1 MKHRL
6 LIILA
11 IALVGEAFSQSTQN
25 AERLKGSYMVV
36 AHRGDWRNHPENSL
50 PAIQSCIDKGYD
62 VVEIDIQRTL
72 DSVLV
77 LSHDETLDRTTNG
90 HGRIC
95 DHTLAELQ
103 QLRLKAGHGACT
115 TRNRIPTLEEVLIL
129 CKGKILINIDK
140 GWDYFD
146 QVCDLLEKTGT
157 AGQVII
163 KSRVSLERLQREHPT
178 ILSRV
183 IYMPIANIDWD
194 ESTAFVD
201 AWMSK
206 YNNEAESGPAAF
218 EVDFASVNDNV
229 LRNLKVLREAGIPIW
244 MNALWPSQN
253 AAHDDDRAVEL
264 HEPDESWG
272 WLLAQGATII
282 QTDRPAELKQYLLQF
297 KN

>member
-1 MKHRL
+1 MKRHFL
-6 LIILA
+6 TLIF
-11 IALVGEAFSQSTQN
+11 ALVCLTLQAQQPTPAPILHSK
-25 AERLKGSYMVV
+25 LIV

-95 DHTLAELQ
+95 DHTLAEIQ
-103 QLRLKAGHGACT
+103 QLRLKAGHGACV
-115 TRNRIPTLEEVLIL
+115 TRNPMPTLEEALLL

-140 GWDYFD
+140 GWDYFE

-157 AGQVII
+157 ASQVII
-163 KSRVSLERLQREHPT
+163 KSRVSLDRLQREHPD

-194 ESTAFVD
+194 ESLAFVD
-201 AWMSK
+201 AWVKMR
-206 YNNEAESGPAAF
+206 PAAF

-229 LRNLKVLREAGIPIW
+229 VRNLKALRDAGIPIW
-244 MNALWPSQN
+244 VNALWPSQN
-253 AAHDDDRAVEL
+253 AGHDDDRAVEL
-264 HEPDESWG
+264 REPDESWG
-272 WLLAQGATII
+272 WLLSQGAAII

>member
-1 MKHRL
+1 MKRPL
-6 LIILA
+6 LTLLL
-11 IALVGEAFSQSTQN
+11 ALVCLSLQAQQPTPAPILNSK
-25 AERLKGSYMVV
+25 LIV

-62 VVEIDIQRTL
+62 VVEIDLQRTL

-95 DHTLAELQ
+95 DHTLAEVK
-103 QLRLKAGHGACT
+103 QLRLKAGHGACV
-115 TRNRIPTLEEVLIL
+115 TRNPMPTLEEALLL

-140 GWDYFD
+140 GWDYFE

-157 AGQVII
+157 ADQVII
-163 KSRVSLERLQREHPT
+163 KSRVSLDRLQREHPD
-178 ILSRV
+178 ILRRV

-194 ESTAFVD
+194 ESLAFVD
-201 AWMSK
+201 AWVEMR
-206 YNNEAESGPAAF
+206 PAAF

-229 LRNLKVLREAGIPIW
+229 VRNLKVLRDAGIPIW
-244 MNALWPSQN
+244 VNALWPSQN
-253 AAHDDDRAVEL
+253 AGHDDDRAVEL
-264 HEPDESWG
+264 REPDESWG
-272 WLLAQGATII
+272 WLLSQGATII

>member
-11 IALVGEAFSQSTQN
+11 IALVGEAFSQTSQN

-36 AHRGDWRNHPENSL
+36 AHRGDWRNHPENSI

-72 DSVLV
+72 DSILV

-95 DHTLAELQ
+95 DHTFAELQ
-103 QLRLKAGHGACT
+103 QLRLKAGHGACV
-115 TRNRIPTLEEVLIL
+115 TRNRIPTLREVLIL

-146 QVCDLLEKTGT
+146 EVCDLLEQTGSE
-157 AGQVII
+157 GDVII
-163 KSRVSLERLQREHPT
+163 KSRVSLERLEREHPT

-183 IYMPIANIDWD
+183 VYMPIANIDWD
-194 ESTAFVD
+194 ESCDFVD
-201 AWMSK
+201 AFVK
-206 YNNEAESGPAAF
+206 IRPAAF

-244 MNALWPSQN
+244 VNALWPSQN
-253 AAHDDDRAVEL
+253 AGHDDDRAVEL
-264 HEPDESWG
+264 GEPDESWG